1 MKSTRRSCGT
11 SLESVRVR
19 CAILRRRYFLDLT
32 IRIDFGPPCG
42 LSLIQSTKSFDM
54 RNLL

>member
-11 SLESVRVR
+11 SLESVCVR
-19 CAILRRRYFLDLT
+19 HAILRRCYFLDLT
-32 IRIDFGPPCG
+32 IRIDLGPPSG

-54 RNLL
+54 RNSL